1 MRFNIVTPVLNG
13 EKFINETILSV
24 VSQTGP
30 FSIRYHVQDGV
41 STDSTIKL
49 LTAWQNRLANDFPI
63 NCAGIEFSFSS
74 EPDRGLYDA
83 VNRGFTACGDS
94 DLMAWI
100 NADDRYEP
108 GAFVTVAEIFDG
120 AAHRDQRNRRNAAYF
135 ANRSIPTNSHSRWYF
150 RGPFRAAF
158 HSAGRYVLATQIVGK
173 DRWSQCKFPACRRL

>member
-49 LTAWQNRLANDFPI
+49 LTAWQKRLANDFPI

-74 EPDRGLYDA
+74 EPDCGL
-83 VNRGFTACGDS
+83 
-94 DLMAWI
+94 
-100 NADDRYEP
+100 
-108 GAFVTVAEIFDG
+108 
-120 AAHRDQRNRRNAAYF
+120 
-135 ANRSIPTNSHSRWYF
+135 
-150 RGPFRAAF
+150 
-158 HSAGRYVLATQIVGK
+158 
-173 DRWSQCKFPACRRL
+173 